1 MDQNFRVGEVFA
13 DRFEIEAVM
22 AETALGTLALVKDS
36 SCGEQRLVEFLA
48 IECDDARCDEI
59 RHIAS
64 DVRTIQ
70 HKSIAGLKDFE
81 VVEGVSCVE
90 MEPVVGETL
99 DNHLAVRR
107 GRGQIL
113 GLKVAYSFWA
123 HICLGLELL
132 HKKGYFYGSLRPTSI
147 FVTNQGRIRVA
158 NFLCAWIAE
167 HCLASEV
174 KTRYLNSP
182 FVAPEVRAG
191 GEPTA
196 QSDVYSLAVLMAE
209 LLSSM
214 AIADFTDGPV
224 EAFIARIPGVSSSV
238 REALIR
244 GTQDDPSA
252 RFATIAE
259 FKDTLKTAVDAPA
272 DNDLSSIVVGV
283 NDLRALLPSGDF
295 AVVDPSMAAPR
306 KPDLFDKCS
315 SGARPRAVRQDV
327 WIFVRD
333 GVDYGPFDHAAIMKR
348 FYDDE
353 INESTGMFNTQTKKH
368 QNLGSIDEFKKEI
381 EEYLPTRDHNRRVKA
396 EQELQKQKRVKA
408 AGVSGAVIVLGVIAA
423 FACVPF
429 IILLLLPE
437 PKPLDVAG
445 AFAPFEKTFE
455 APKIEEVSL
464 NMDDSKAKALF
475 DPKATEAEREAALAA
490 WEAEH
495 RKKFAGKRKRPGG
508 AGANNP
514 FGEEI
519 DTFVFTGQDGEE
531 LEPLSDWEIEE
542 EVMSPRVYRKQADC
556 FAKYAGGRGVS
567 GKIDFVINQTG
578 TTRSFSSSIP
588 GELGACLIS
597 SLSSIK
603 FRPFGG
609 TVKRVSLPVSYGR

>member
-113 GLKVAYSFWA
+113 GLKVAYSFLA

-214 AIADFTDGPV
+214 AIADFTEGPV
-224 EAFIARIPGVSSSV
+224 EAFIPIIPGVS
-238 REALIR
+238 
-244 GTQDDPSA
+244 
-252 RFATIAE
+252 
-259 FKDTLKTAVDAPA
+259 
-272 DNDLSSIVVGV
+272 
-283 NDLRALLPSGDF
+283 
-295 AVVDPSMAAPR
+295 
-306 KPDLFDKCS
+306 
-315 SGARPRAVRQDV
+315 
-327 WIFVRD
+327 
-333 GVDYGPFDHAAIMKR
+333 
-348 FYDDE
+348 
-353 INESTGMFNTQTKKH
+353 
-368 QNLGSIDEFKKEI
+368 
-381 EEYLPTRDHNRRVKA
+381 
-396 EQELQKQKRVKA
+396 
-408 AGVSGAVIVLGVIAA
+408 
-423 FACVPF
+423 
-429 IILLLLPE
+429 
-437 PKPLDVAG
+437 
-445 AFAPFEKTFE
+445 
-455 APKIEEVSL
+455 
-464 NMDDSKAKALF
+464 
-475 DPKATEAEREAALAA
+475 
-490 WEAEH
+490 
-495 RKKFAGKRKRPGG
+495 
-508 AGANNP
+508 
-514 FGEEI
+514 
-519 DTFVFTGQDGEE
+519 
-531 LEPLSDWEIEE
+531 
-542 EVMSPRVYRKQADC
+542 
-556 FAKYAGGRGVS
+556 
-567 GKIDFVINQTG
+567 
-578 TTRSFSSSIP
+578 
-588 GELGACLIS
+588 
-597 SLSSIK
+597 
-603 FRPFGG
+603 
-609 TVKRVSLPVSYGR
+609 